1 MDRSP
6 SQIRQAGQ
14 ALQREKVP
22 LMASGQMPWKRRTRT
37 DGPKLLTSVL
47 VGVLVLLAC
56 AADQPWDLDYPQNS
70 PQLSAESV
78 RVFPTP
84 QSLATAR
91 TAVSLRGRVVIDR
104 GPGTDA
110 AALEIVTQIIAQAG
124 GTVEAPYS
132 AGPSLT
138 RVYIGT
144 PGDNPRIGP
153 ALVAIGVEGS
163 EALDKAEGY
172 VLAAGL
178 NGRQRAIVL
187 AGHDQAGVY
196 YAAQTLRQVTQVSGE
211 VPVVIK
217 DWPLM
222 GIRGVVEGFYG
233 SPWTHQA
240 RLDQLE
246 FYGRQKLNT
255 YMYSPKNDPLL
266 RGDWRQQ
273 YAGRQLEELSELIQS
288 AARNH
293 VRFVFALSPGMD
305 ICYSDK
311 ADLESAL
318 GKMQAVH
325 ELGVNTFSIAL
336 DDIDLSLKCTADR
349 AANVEGERG
358 LAAAQAAFLN
368 SINRQFVEENPDV
381 NPLEMVPTKFNGV
394 ETDPY
399 REELG
404 AKLDAGVLVQWTGLD
419 IVSPTITPES
429 AKAASMAYG
438 TPEQP
443 RRIFLWDNYPVND
456 FAPDRLFLGPV
467 VGRNPDLYTVIP
479 GITANPMVQPYAS
492 MPALASFADY
502 MWNGPRSDGEDS
514 LNAAL
519 EGIAGPDKDVQDAV
533 KTFADL
539 NKYWTIDE
547 LTAKSPLLAADMEDF
562 WRSYENGTFDDSALE
577 RRAATISRLPDV
589 LSRVPVQGFYND
601 AIHWIDSAASS
612 GEALRSAIT
621 MLAAAE
627 EGDSV
632 AAADARSVLD
642 AAVERANQATQ
653 PAIDSPQVKPRVGDG
668 LFEAFLER
676 AILESDRR
684 LGR

>member
-1 MDRSP
+1 M
-6 SQIRQAGQ
+6 
-14 ALQREKVP
+14 
-22 LMASGQMPWKRRTRT
+22 KRRIRT
-37 DGPKLLTSVL
+37 GGPKLLTSLL
-47 VGVLVLLAC
+47 VGVLVLLGC
-56 AADQPWDLDYPQNS
+56 AADQPADPDSPQGF

-84 QSLATAR
+84 QSIDTAG
-91 TAVSLRGRVVIDR
+91 TAVSLRGRVVIDQ

-110 AALEIVTQIIAQAG
+110 AALGIVTQIIAKAG
-124 GTVEAPYS
+124 GTLVAPGA
-132 AGPSLT
+132 AGSSLT

-144 PGDNPRIGP
+144 PEDNPRIGS
-153 ALVAIGVEGS
+153 ALAAMDVDGS

-178 NGRQRAIVL
+178 DGRQRAIVL
-187 AGHDQAGVY
+187 AGHDQDGVY
-196 YAAQTLRQVTQVSGE
+196 YAAQTLRQVTEVSGE
-211 VPVVIK
+211 VPVVIR

-222 GIRGVVEGFYG
+222 SIRGVVEGFYG
-233 SPWTHQA
+233 FPWTHQA

-246 FYGRQKLNT
+246 YYGRQKLNT

-266 RGDWRQQ
+266 REEWRQQ
-273 YAGRQLEELSELIQS
+273 YTGRQLEELSELIQD
-288 AARNH
+288 ATRNH
-293 VRFVFALSPGMD
+293 VRFVYALSPGLD

-318 GKMQAVH
+318 GKMQALH
-325 ELGVNTFSIAL
+325 QLGVKTFAIAL
-336 DDIDLSLKCTADR
+336 DDIDLGLQCPEDR
-349 AANVEGERG
+349 TANVEGERG
-358 LAAAQAAFLN
+358 LAAAQAAFVN
-368 SINRQFVEENPDV
+368 SINRQFVQENPDV

-404 AKLDAGVLVQWTGLD
+404 AKLDAGVLVQWTGPD
-419 IVSPTITPES
+419 IVSPSITSDS
-429 AKAASMAYG
+429 AKAASRVYG
-438 TPEQP
+438 TADQL

-467 VGRNPDLYTVIP
+467 VGRSRDLYTVVP

-502 MWNGPRSDGEDS
+502 MWDGPRSDGEDS

-519 EGIAGPDKDVQDAV
+519 EGIAGPDKDVQAAV

-539 NKYWTIDE
+539 NNHWEIDE
-547 LTAKSPLLAADMEDF
+547 LTAKSPLLAADMEEF
-562 WRSYENGTFDDSALE
+562 WRSYDAGKIDDSALE
-577 RRAATISRLPDV
+577 RRAATLSTLPEV
-589 LSRVPVQGFYND
+589 LSRVSVQGFYDD
-601 AIHWIDSAASS
+601 AIHWIDSAASY
-612 GEALRSAIT
+612 GAAVQSAIT

-627 EGDSV
+627 EGD
-632 AAADARSVLD
+632 AATVADARSVLD
-642 AAVERANQATQ
+642 AAVDRANQATQ
-653 PAIDSPQVKPRVGDG
+653 PAFDHPQVKARVGDG
-668 LFEAFLER
+668 LFDAFLER
-676 AILESDRR
+676 AIQESDRR